1 MLYVMYRE
9 VHELMQE
16 GSREIVLQA
25 GDLVLFPKWLVVE
38 VAYRGE
44 YEQRHKYYAYGDDM

>member
-1 MLYVMYRE
+1 
-9 VHELMQE
+9 MQE
-16 GSREIVLQA
+16 GSREIIFQA

-44 YEQRHKYYAYGDDM
+44 YEQKYKYYAYGDDM

>member
-1 MLYVMYRE
+1 MLCVMYCE
-9 VHELMQE
+9 VLELMQE